1 MSQPLLLSRVIE
13 HAAEQF
19 GNVEIVSISGSDGR
33 FSYTY
38 RDCAKRSRQLANGL
52 KSLGLIAGD
61 YVASI
66 AWNSHRHLESY
77 FAVSGAGMVMHTCNP
92 RLPTSQLAYILNHAG
107 DRVVLF
113 DADFVDLVE
122 TLAPLC
128 PNVIAWVCLCTPLE
142 LPASGGLCSYTS
154 YEALLAEQEQVFA
167 WPDLDEEQ
175 AAALCYTSGT
185 TGNPKGVLY
194 SHRAITLVALS
205 ACLPDVVSL
214 SCDDSLLPVVPMFHI
229 NAWCLPYSAMMV
241 GARLVLPGARLDGQ
255 SLCELIARESVTVSV
270 GVPTVWSNLLQYA
283 DVHATSLSPLKRIVV
298 GGAAMPRS
306 LISKLL
312 AQHKIDVRHGW
323 GMTETT
329 GAATINVLNSAQRQ
343 LPVPEQAQLLS
354 RQGRSLF
361 GIDLKV
367 IDESGTSVPRDGR
380 SQGEL
385 MVRGHWIME
394 KYHKVDEPAHKD
406 GWLPTGDIAT
416 LDADGFMQIRDRAK
430 DLVKSGG
437 EWISSQS
444 LEEAAMDHP
453 SVALAAVIGVPHPKW
468 DERPLMF
475 VKCKPGHALDKS
487 DLLLALSKVLPR
499 WWLPDEIRFVTELP
513 IGGTGKV
520 LKGRL
525 RELYAED
532 ASEVARARERS
543 L

>member
-1 MSQPLLLSRVIE
+1 MQ
-13 HAAEQF
+13 
-19 GNVEIVSISGSDGR
+19 
-33 FSYTY
+33 
-38 RDCAKRSRQLANGL
+38 
-52 KSLGLIAGD
+52 
-61 YVASI
+61 
-66 AWNSHRHLESY
+66 
-77 FAVSGAGMVMHTCNP
+77 
-92 RLPTSQLAYILNHAG
+92 
-107 DRVVLF
+107 
-113 DADFVDLVE
+113 
-122 TLAPLC
+122 
-128 PNVIAWVCLCTPLE
+128 
-142 LPASGGLCSYTS
+142 
-154 YEALLAEQEQVFA
+154 
-167 WPDLDEEQ
+167 
-175 AAALCYTSGT
+175 
-185 TGNPKGVLY
+185 
-194 SHRAITLVALS
+194 
-205 ACLPDVVSL
+205 
-214 SCDDSLLPVVPMFHI
+214 
-229 NAWCLPYSAMMV
+229 
-241 GARLVLPGARLDGQ
+241 
-255 SLCELIARESVTVSV
+255 
-270 GVPTVWSNLLQYA
+270 
-283 DVHATSLSPLKRIVV
+283 
-298 GGAAMPRS
+298 RS